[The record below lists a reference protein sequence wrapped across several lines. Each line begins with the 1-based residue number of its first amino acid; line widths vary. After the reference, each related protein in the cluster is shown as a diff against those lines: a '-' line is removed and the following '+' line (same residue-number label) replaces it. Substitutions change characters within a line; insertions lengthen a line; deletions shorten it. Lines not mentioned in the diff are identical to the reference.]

1 MFDPIAYEKTS
12 GVLNMIEAYVGPE
25 AFRKGV
31 SAYLTRYSSGNAAGE
46 DFWTEMTRVTEKPVN
61 RIMRSFVDQ
70 AGAPSLSVRTRCVN
84 GSTQVTVRQ
93 RRFEGAPAAGGS
105 SKAAA
110 WQPWSLPVCVTTG
123 GGQPSCQLVSAATET
138 FTAAG
143 CGAAFVNADARGY
156 YFTEYEPEAITALAT
171 QDPATDHGG
180 THQPARRRVADRAS
194 PDATTSAPIS
204 TWRPRSPATRRPTS
218 PPRSPR
224 ASPTSTGRSPIP
236 RSATP
241 SPPGCGR
248 RSGRRST
255 PSAKRRRPGDSD
267 DVLTRR
273 GELWELLG
281 LTAGDTALQA
291 RARTLAEGY
300 LADPSSLPPS
310 FVVPVLQVAA
320 AGGDAA
326 LYDRYVA
333 AAKASLNAPE
343 QYYRLFNALAS
354 FRSPELAERTL
365 AFALSPEVRSQDAP
379 LLLGQLLNS
388 SAQDKTWAA
397 LSSQWDTVVGRL
409 GDFQSVPYVVIVA
422 GRVLQR
428 REGRRNPRVLRRPPG
443 ARRGPGAPAGAGTHR
458 RLRGPRPAPIRAV
471 RHLARRAAE
480 ELGARDWGCGWG

>member
-1 MFDPIAYEKTS
+1 M
-12 GVLNMIEAYVGPE
+12 
-25 AFRKGV
+25 
-31 SAYLTRYSSGNAAGE
+31 
-46 DFWTEMTRVTEKPVN
+46 
-61 RIMRSFVDQ
+61 
-70 AGAPSLSVRTRCVN
+70 
-84 GSTQVTVRQ
+84 
-93 RRFEGAPAAGGS
+93 
-105 SKAAA
+105 
-110 WQPWSLPVCVTTG
+110 
-123 GGQPSCQLVSAATET
+123 
-138 FTAAG
+138 
-143 CGAAFVNADARGY
+143 
-156 YFTEYEPEAITALAT
+156 LA
-171 QDPATDHGG
+171 
-180 THQPARRRVADRAS
+180 
-194 PDATTSAPIS
+194 
-204 TWRPRSPATRRPTS
+204 
-218 PPRSPR
+218 
-224 ASPTSTGRSPIP
+224 
-236 RSATP
+236 
-241 SPPGCGR
+241 
-248 RSGRRST
+248 
-255 PSAKRRRPGDSD
+255 
-267 DVLTRR
+267 RR

-397 LSSQWDTVVGRL
+397 LSSQWDTIVGRL
-409 GDFQSVPYVVIVA
+409 GDFQAVPYVVIVA

-458 RLRGPRPAPIRAV
+458 RLRGPRPAPVGAV
-471 RHLARRAAE
+471 RRLARRATE
-480 ELGARDWGCGWG
+480 ELGAGDWGFGACRVSLANAKSLRGLCIAS

>member
-1 MFDPIAYEKTS
+1 M
-12 GVLNMIEAYVGPE
+12 
-25 AFRKGV
+25 
-31 SAYLTRYSSGNAAGE
+31 
-46 DFWTEMTRVTEKPVN
+46 
-61 RIMRSFVDQ
+61 
-70 AGAPSLSVRTRCVN
+70 
-84 GSTQVTVRQ
+84 
-93 RRFEGAPAAGGS
+93 
-105 SKAAA
+105 
-110 WQPWSLPVCVTTG
+110 CVTTG

-138 FTAAG
+138 FTAPG

-156 YFTEYEPEAITALAT
+156 YLTEYEPEAITALAT
-171 QDPATDHGG
+171 RTP
-180 THQPARRRVADRAS
+180 PL
-194 PDATTSAPIS
+194 TTAERIS
-204 TWRPRSPATRRPTS
+204 LLGDEWRIVLAGRHDIGSYLDLAAALAGNPTSDVTAEIATRLAYVHGTIDEPKERDAYAGWLRRTFRPALDAIGDE
-218 PPRSPR
+218 PK
-224 ASPTSTGRSPIP
+224 A
-236 RSATP
+236 
-241 SPPGCGR
+241 
-248 RSGRRST
+248 
-255 PSAKRRRPGDSD
+255 GDSD
-267 DVLTRR
+267 DLLARR

-343 QYYRLFNALAS
+343 HYYRLFNALAS

-409 GDFQSVPYVVIVA
+409 GDFQAVPYVVMSLGGFCSA
-422 GRVLQR
+422 
-428 REGRRNPRVLRRPPG
+428 EKG
-443 ARRGPGAPAGAGTHR
+443 AE
-458 RLRGPRPAPIRAV
+458 IRAFFAAHPV
-471 RHLARRAAE
+471 PAAARALQQALERIDACVALDQRQSGPFAAW
-480 ELGARDWGCGWG
+480 LNSRPRS